1 MSIGSQFKGLDMEEL
16 IGKPLKAKD
25 DAKIM
30 FDQLITEYF
39 QEVEFEKQKK
49 IRNDQFD
56 YTKENENPDEIIINK
71 DINIDAPLHA
81 IVPIPHLQID
91 PNYVEFDMEIKES
104 KPDENS

>member
-1 MSIGSQFKGLDMEEL
+1 MEEL

-71 DINIDAPLHA
+71 DINIEAPLHT
-81 IVPIPHLQID
+81 IVPIPH
-91 PNYVEFDMEIKES
+91 
-104 KPDENS
+104 